1 MAPSTSMKGPDR
13 VDGGTCVER
22 MVLGFHRAAPVYTAD
37 SVWPLDL
44 EVGEPVVDRE
54 HTVEQALPHVC
65 LDRREHVEEPTA

>member
-1 MAPSTSMKGPDR
+1 
-13 VDGGTCVER
+13 
-22 MVLGFHRAAPVYTAD
+22 MVLGFHRAAPVDTAD